1 MDILITGGNGFLGHN
16 LIQALQA
23 RGDRVRVLA
32 LPQENTDRLEARG
45 VQVFRGDIREAA
57 ALTEPMRGVEGVF
70 HLAAMLGAWRSM
82 QEYRDVNVTGTE
94 HVCRAALA
102 AGVKRLV
109 HISSAMVYDMA
120 MGRPVNE
127 DDPLQ
132 PLDEPYCMTKAE
144 GDVLVQRLIAWEQL
158 PAVIL
163 RPGTLFGP
171 GDRLNFG
178 RIADRV
184 KAGKMIVIGSG
195 NNAVPF
201 VYIDDMVQA
210 LLLALD
216 HERAVGQAYNVGNDH
231 PLSQAELYNT
241 IAREIG
247 ASPVRVHI
255 PYAPLYAA
263 AAAAERVANLT
274 NNRISPPVTRHG
286 LKLYGAHN
294 LLSIDKARR
303 ELGYAPT
310 MPLREG
316 LRITSQ
322 WYVREHAQPT
332 AGATVNAQQ
341 ALPVRR

>member
-32 LPQENTDRLEARG
+32 LPQENTDWLEARG
-45 VQVFRGDIREAA
+45 VRVFRGDIRTVAV
-57 ALTEPMRGVEGVF
+57 LTEPMRGVDGVF

-82 QEYRDVNVTGTE
+82 REYRDVNVTGTE

-109 HISSAMVYDMA
+109 HISSAMVYDMSV
-120 MGRPVNE
+120 GRPVNE
-127 DDPLQ
+127 EDPLQ
-132 PLDEPYCMTKAE
+132 PLDEPYCMSKAE
-144 GDVLVQRLIAWEQL
+144 GDVLVQRLIAWEHL

-195 NNAVPF
+195 DNAVPF
-201 VYIDDMVQA
+201 VYVDDMVNA
-210 LLLALD
+210 LLLAMD
-216 HERAVGQAYNVGNDH
+216 VERAVGQVYNIGNDH

-247 ASPVRVHI
+247 ASPVRIHV
-255 PYAPLYAA
+255 PYNPLYAA
-263 AAAAERVANLT
+263 AAVAERVANLT
-274 NNRISPPVTRHG
+274 NNRILPPVTRHG
-286 LKLYGAHN
+286 VKLYGANN

-310 MPLREG
+310 TPLREG
-316 LRITSQ
+316 VRITAE
-322 WYVREHAQPT
+322 WYTR
-332 AGATVNAQQ
+332 QQ
-341 ALPVRR
+341 AQSPDHAIVTTQQAMPIR

>member
-16 LIQALQA
+16 LIEALQA

-32 LPQENTDRLEARG
+32 LPQENTDWLEARG

-120 MGRPVNE
+120 MGRPVTE

-144 GDVLVQRLIAWEQL
+144 GDALVQRLIAWEQL

-184 KAGKMIVIGSG
+184 KAGKMIIIGSG

-216 HERAVGQAYNVGNDH
+216 HERAVGQAFNVGNDH

-247 ASPVRVHI
+247 APPVRTHV

-274 NNRISPPVTRHG
+274 NNRILPPVTRHG
-286 LKLYGAHN
+286 VKLYGAHN

-316 LRITSQ
+316 LRITSE
-322 WYVREHAQPT
+322 WYVRQQEQAAAH
-332 AGATVNAQQ
+332 ATVNAQQ
-341 ALPVRR
+341 ALPARR